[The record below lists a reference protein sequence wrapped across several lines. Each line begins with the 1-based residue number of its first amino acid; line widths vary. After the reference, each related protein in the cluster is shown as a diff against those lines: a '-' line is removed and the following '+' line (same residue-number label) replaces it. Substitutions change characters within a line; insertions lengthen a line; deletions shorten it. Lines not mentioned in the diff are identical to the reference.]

1 MMATYDLVIRGADL
15 IDGTGTHARRADL
28 AVVGDRIAEI
38 GRIAVSSGHRVIEA
52 TGLTLSPG
60 FVDIHSHSDYHL
72 LLQPT
77 ADSAVRQGVTL
88 EIGGNCGYAAA
99 PIWGPWL
106 EERTA
111 VYRDLYSLDH
121 TWRGVRDYFARLETA
136 GISENFGLLIG
147 HNTLR
152 GSAMGGVNRTP
163 STEELEAMIQGAQ
176 QGMADGALGLSVGL
190 VYAPACFS
198 RPDELAMIAAAVREA
213 GGVLTC
219 HMRSEGDGLL
229 EAIEEIIGVA
239 EGAKIPLQISH
250 LKTSGERNWS
260 KLPMAFQ
267 LIEDAQA
274 RGLDISCDRYPYTA
288 SNTGLQAVLPDWAL
302 EGGQLERV
310 ERLRNSAAR
319 GRIAQE
325 LMAHYPP
332 DYWSQLMISEV
343 TRQEHRRYE
352 GLRISE
358 AATLAETNPIDF
370 VIELLLAERMQVDAI
385 LFTMCEHNLNAILQ
399 KPYAMIGSD
408 SGCRSHEGPL
418 SHGRPHPRT
427 FGTFPRVLGHYVRER
442 RVLELPTAIRKM
454 TLDPCRKLGLSDR
467 GYLRPG
473 CVADLVLFDSAI
485 VADRATYEA
494 PIQYPIGIH
503 YVFVNGVSVVETG
516 EHTGAR
522 PGRVVRRN
530 CPESH

>member
-1 MMATYDLVIRGADL
+1 MYDLVIRGADL
-15 IDGTGTHARRADL
+15 IDGTGTPARRADL
-28 AVVGDRIAEI
+28 AIAGDRIAEI
-38 GRIAVSSGHRVIEA
+38 GRIAPSLGYRMIEA
-52 TGLTLSPG
+52 AGLTLAPG

-106 EERTA
+106 EERA
-111 VYRDLYSLDH
+111 AMYRDLYSLDH
-121 TWRGVRDYFARLETA
+121 EWRSIAEYFKRLEAT

-152 GSAMGGVNRTP
+152 GSAMGGANRAP
-163 STEELEAMIQGAQ
+163 STEELEAMIEEARR
-176 QGMADGALGLSVGL
+176 GMAEGALGLSTGL

-198 RPDELAMIAAAVREA
+198 RPEELTTIAVAVREA

-229 EAIEEIIGVA
+229 EAIEEIVGIA
-239 EGAKIPLQISH
+239 EHAHISLQISH
-250 LKTSGERNWS
+250 LKTSGERNWP
-260 KLPMAFQ
+260 KLAEAFR

-274 RGLDISCDRYPYTA
+274 RGLDVSCDRYPYTA

-302 EGGQLERV
+302 EGGQRERV
-310 ERLRNSAAR
+310 ERLRNPALCV
-319 GRIAQE
+319 RIAQE
-325 LMAHYPP
+325 MTTRYPAN
-332 DYWSQLMISEV
+332 YWSRLMISEV
-343 TRQEHRRYE
+343 TQKIHRQYE
-352 GLRISE
+352 GLRVSE
-358 AATLAETNPIDF
+358 AAKLADREPIDF
-370 VIELLLAERMQVDAI
+370 VLELLLAERMQVDVI
-385 LFTMCEHNLNAILQ
+385 FFTMCEGNLRAILQ

-427 FGTFPRVLGHYVRER
+427 FGTFPRVLGHLVRES
-442 RVLELPTAIRKM
+442 RVLDLPTAIRKM
-454 TLDPCRKLGLSDR
+454 TWDPCRKLGLPDR
-467 GYLRPG
+467 GRLQPG
-473 CVADLVLFDSAI
+473 CVADLVLFDPTT
-485 VADRATYEA
+485 VADLATYDA
-494 PIQYPIGIH
+494 PIRYPVGIH
-503 YVFVNGVSVVETG
+503 HVFVNGVSVVEAG

-522 PGRVVRRN
+522 PGRVVRKA
-530 CPESH
+530 S

>member
-1 MMATYDLVIRGADL
+1 
-15 IDGTGTHARRADL
+15 
-28 AVVGDRIAEI
+28 
-38 GRIAVSSGHRVIEA
+38 
-52 TGLTLSPG
+52 
-60 FVDIHSHSDYHL
+60 
-72 LLQPT
+72 
-77 ADSAVRQGVTL
+77 
-88 EIGGNCGYAAA
+88 
-99 PIWGPWL
+99 
-106 EERTA
+106 
-111 VYRDLYSLDH
+111 
-121 TWRGVRDYFARLETA
+121 
-136 GISENFGLLIG
+136 
-147 HNTLR
+147 
-152 GSAMGGVNRTP
+152 
-163 STEELEAMIQGAQ
+163 MIQGAQ